1 MDAASAA
8 FPLDLTAML
17 TRAEI
22 DLTLERNVLQETLH
36 CAIAAR
42 RYCGVWSV
50 GHMGCVVQSS
60 APEPLGF
67 CQTPGRS
74 PRVVSDLDRGEY
86 SCAAR
91 RQKAR
96 RRADLTPASPLP
108 LPSRMRGRFRPTAA
122 PRVDAGDGRHR
133 IPLTGVNVAD

>member
-1 MDAASAA
+1 MDAGAAA

-17 TRAEI
+17 TRAGI

-42 RYCGVWSV
+42 RYSGTGS
-50 GHMGCVVQSS
+50 GGQMGWVVQLS
-60 APEPLGF
+60 APEPHGF
-67 CQTPGRS
+67 CQAPGRS
-74 PRVVSDLDRGEY
+74 PRVVSGLDRGEY

-108 LPSRMRGRFRPTAA
+108 LPSR
-122 PRVDAGDGRHR
+122 
-133 IPLTGVNVAD
+133 TGVR